1 MSKAQEDIEAR
12 VAKVPIPSTPPS
24 AGDWIFLASLNEG
37 LLDKEFTLANHRMSW
52 TMTSQSILLGAFC
65 LVAFN
70 KDKNQE
76 VADMLLK
83 FIPLAAWAIVL
94 AGLSGIIAAQ
104 IVIYRLEHERSYYQA
119 VLRKI
124 FGADIPDIGSCRQGS
139 WTGRTRFMG
148 FVPSIVITSL
158 IFLLWSYL
166 LLSRLSIGI
175 KFGPF

>member
-1 MSKAQEDIEAR
+1 MSKAHEDIQAR
-12 VAKVPIPSTPPS
+12 VAKVQIPTAPPTV
-24 AGDWIFLASLNEG
+24 GDWVFLAAVNEG

-52 TMTSQSILLGAFC
+52 MMTSQSILFGAFC
-65 LVAFN
+65 LVGFN
-70 KDKNQE
+70 KDKNPE
-76 VADMLLK
+76 IAAMLLR
-83 FIPLAAWAIVL
+83 FIPFAAWAIVL
-94 AGLSGIIAAQ
+94 AGLSGIVAAQ

-158 IFLLWSYL
+158 LFLLWSYL
-166 LLSRLSIGI
+166 LLSRLNIGI
-175 KFGPF
+175 KVAPF